1 MEYLFNVLNLLTAIL
16 FLSHASLTKTL
27 PTMVNTYFSSTSSSF
42 LFTLPTSSLLSA
54 SPSSYVFSSISFRK
68 LDGQSLADYTSW
80 SPSNNQRRNLVTSE
94 NGHETSFNNG
104 SISSVNF
111 YWEHRIATIIN
122 LYVPPFLVIL
132 GTICNCL
139 VVLVMAG
146 HWFSSVSTSVYMIS
160 GTIADTASL
169 LIALP
174 AHWVYVNFPDSIQ
187 RSEHSHI
194 MCKFFNFFGWGSSD
208 YGIILTVAMTI
219 DKAIAILFPIK
230 AQANCTTKRSKRV
243 IFILFIFI
251 VIKESHFLF
260 VSNIVPPGRTEQLC
274 TIDIPNDVYRVFYK
288 HLWPAI
294 HNLFLFCSFIVIII
308 CNIIIIVR
316 IKRSRSFKDFSES
329 RRSSQGMDR
338 SKSRQITVMLLVESF
353 TLVILTLPFSL
364 HVTIISSS
372 RTEPNS
378 TALNQ
383 LVFAIVFY
391 LLYVNR

>member
-1 MEYLFNVLNLLTAIL
+1 
-16 FLSHASLTKTL
+16 
-27 PTMVNTYFSSTSSSF
+27 MVNTYFPSTSSPF

-54 SPSSYVFSSISFRK
+54 SPSSSVFSSISFRK
-68 LDGQSLADYTSW
+68 LDDQSLADYTSW
-80 SPSNNQRRNLVTSE
+80 SPNNNQRRNLVTSE
-94 NGHETSFNNG
+94 NGHETSFNNE

-111 YWEHRIATIIN
+111 YWEHRVATIIN

-274 TIDIPNDVYRVFYK
+274 TIDIPNDDQEVAQLQGLQRV
-288 HLWPAI
+288 
-294 HNLFLFCSFIVIII
+294 
-308 CNIIIIVR
+308 
-316 IKRSRSFKDFSES
+316 E
-329 RRSSQGMDR
+329 
-338 SKSRQITVMLLVESF
+338 
-353 TLVILTLPFSL
+353 TLVPGNGSLQKPADHCHVARRVLHPRHLDAAILAARDHHQQQPNGAAFDSVQPVGVRHRLLPAVREQTLS
-364 HVTIISSS
+364 
-372 RTEPNS
+372 N
-378 TALNQ
+378 TAS
-383 LVFAIVFY
+383 IY
-391 LLYVNR
+391 LSIYLSILCVSYLFPVREA